1 MRNFAICN
9 NVDVPRGYYNKGK
22 SQTEEDIKKKRKK
35 TPQLFLKKLKTPTD
49 TDSDTENKLVVVK
62 GTRSK
67 ELGKLGE
74 ED

>member
-9 NVDVPRGYYNKGK
+9 NVDVLRGYYNKGK
-22 SQTEEDIKKKRKK
+22 SQTEEDIKKKKK
-35 TPQLFLKKLKTPTD
+35 HHNYFKKKLKTPTD
-49 TDSDTENKLVVVK
+49 TDSDTENILVVVK

-74 ED
+74 QD